1 MIKPTLIDTSKSLL
15 NICLAT
21 SLFLATSLV
30 GSPVRADGKDAES
43 LKSRETLITATTIQ
57 KHIDYLA
64 SDSLKGRGSGE
75 PGNEKAAQL
84 VAHEFKANGLKPI
97 GTQNETNP
105 NVSPNGSG
113 FYQPFNFIAGREI
126 GKRNTLSVV
135 FGDTNA
141 TGRKSGVK
149 VDYKLKSDFEPSGIS
164 STGKVK
170 GEVVFLGYG
179 IHAPQAKHD
188 DYAGISVKDKIA
200 LFFKGSPK
208 NDPHSPLAEFADL
221 RRKALGARELGA
233 VAVLVIVPD
242 VEDSSGSNHFDLS
255 NASDAGLPV
264 LRVKHHIYTDW
275 SQSFEL
281 GRGNELESKANSG
294 EFVST
299 STRVSVTL
307 NADVRTIHKTTA
319 NVIGEIEG
327 SDPILKNEYIVIGA
341 HLDHLGLGG
350 SGSLA
355 KSSEPQIHHGADDN
369 ASGTAG
375 VMELA
380 RYFGKFGANRPKRS
394 LILMCFSGEELGLFG
409 SDWYVKHP
417 VLPIENTVAMLN
429 MDMIGRLRENKLIV
443 IGSGTATEWN
453 GILTEA
459 NRTAGFTLTRNEDGF
474 GASDQQSFYTKQVPV
489 LFFFTG
495 SHADYHTPTDTS
507 DKIDAI
513 GEARVVQ
520 LVAMCAEKIANS
532 PVKPT
537 FQQIK
542 VPSPGGNPGFRV
554 YFGTIP
560 DYAAQVEG
568 VQLNGVRE
576 GSPADKGGLKAG
588 DIIVKFGDKT
598 VKSVYDYTYAL
609 QDYKP
614 GDVVKVVVRRGSESV
629 TLTVTLAA
637 RRE

>member
-1 MIKPTLIDTSKSLL
+1 MTLLQSKKISGASGLAILFTAAISLLTLTLCRSDEVSKDRGKSL
-15 NICLAT
+15 
-21 SLFLATSLV
+21 
-30 GSPVRADGKDAES
+30 ES
-43 LKSRETLITATTIQ
+43 LITAQSIQ

-64 SDSLKGRGSGE
+64 SDALKGRGSGD

-84 VAHEFKANGLKPI
+84 VAKEFRKNGLKPI
-97 GTQNETNP
+97 GSSDERNP
-105 NVSPNGSG
+105 EAFMDGSG
-113 FYQPFNFIAGREI
+113 YFQPFDFVAGRRI
-126 GKRNTLSVV
+126 GTRNSLKVESRDSKIKSP
-135 FGDTNA
+135 GACKA
-141 TGRKSGVK
+141 TK
-149 VDYKLKSDFEPSGIS
+149 DFETSGIS
-164 STGKVK
+164 SSGEAK
-170 GEVVFLGYG
+170 GDIVFLGYG

-188 DYAGISVKDKIA
+188 DYAGISVKGKIA
-200 LFFKGSPK
+200 LFFSGSPK
-208 NDPHSPLAEFADL
+208 NDPHSPLSEFAEL
-221 RRKALGARELGA
+221 RRKALTARELGA
-233 VAVLVIVPD
+233 VAVLTIVPD
-242 VEDSSGSNHFDLS
+242 SEQTGGSNHFDLA
-255 NASDAGLPV
+255 NASDAGLPT
-264 LRVKHHIYTDW
+264 LRVKRHLFAEWI
-275 SQSFEL
+275 EL
-281 GRGNELESKANSG
+281 QTGLNSSDKELELKANEG
-294 EFVST
+294 EFVS
-299 STRVSVTL
+299 REMGIHATL
-307 NADVRTIHKTTA
+307 KADIKTVHKTTS
-319 NVIGEIEG
+319 NVIGLIEG
-327 SDPILKNEYIVIGA
+327 SDPILKNEFVVIGA

-355 KSSEPQIHHGADDN
+355 KSSEPQIHYGADDN

-375 VMELA
+375 VLELA
-380 RYFGKFGANRPKRS
+380 RYFGSAGEMKPKRS

-417 VLPIENTVAMLN
+417 ISPIENTVAMLN

-453 GILTEA
+453 DILTET
-459 NRTAGFTLTRNEDGF
+459 NQKTAFVLTRNEDGF
-474 GASDQQSFYTKQVPV
+474 GASDQQSFYSKNVPV

-507 DKIDAI
+507 DKIDAA

-520 LVAMCAEKIANS
+520 LVAMCATKIANA

-537 FQQIK
+537 FQQIR

-598 VKSVYDYTYAL
+598 IKSVYDYTYAL

-614 GDVVKVVVRRGSESV
+614 GDVVKVVVKRGLESV